1 MSEFK
6 LSKHNTSLPL
16 REEYDSQQRLLEA
29 QPAIIARYLEAQ
41 GKQLAD
47 TLSRNLNHAH
57 FSLPDRVVTEWVDGK
72 PTAPTAIPAGQREQE
87 TGGVIDRLVGNQ
99 IRFVLHN
106 RLVEL
111 EGSARKSVAVSAS
124 LIRFATAWHMVYAM
138 LPSGR
143 SVNYMAPEGEEISS
157 IPVKESQVV
166 ESAITQASDAI
177 VEEDGDETPRG
188 ELQVPFTAE
197 ARQFFLPQWVSFGTQ
212 GNLLVN
218 NVNEA
223 EAHLSSMIHYI
234 EILHTAVGLAPYFVA
249 DPEYQKK
256 RYGMLGQLVNQGR
269 ALACHQ
275 TEEMIRIIKQR
286 GASHDLNRGL
296 SLSLPYF
303 DDQALRMQTRDFVVI
318 PFGRIMFVPTFVIKA
333 TQEEEAKVAQDT
345 RLSPSTRK
353 YMLLEL
359 DMLKHAF
366 QRN

>member
-1 MSEFK
+1 M
-6 LSKHNTSLPL
+6 
-16 REEYDSQQRLLEA
+16 
-29 QPAIIARYLEAQ
+29 IIARYFEAQ
-41 GKQLAD
+41 GKLLAD
-47 TLSRNLNHAH
+47 TLSHNLGHAH
-57 FSLPDRVVTEWVDGK
+57 FSLPDRVVTEVIDGK
-72 PTAPTAIPAGQREQE
+72 PAAPTTIPANQREQE

-111 EGSARKSVAVSAS
+111 EGSARKSVSVSAS
-124 LIRFATAWHMVYAM
+124 LIRYATARYMVYAM

-143 SVNYMAPEGEEISS
+143 SVTYLAPEGEEIPS
-157 IPVKESQVV
+157 IPVKERQAVD
-166 ESAITQASDAI
+166 SAITQASDAI
-177 VEEDGDETPRG
+177 VEEGEGEPSRG

-212 GNLLVN
+212 GNMLVN

-223 EAHLSSMIHYI
+223 EANLSSMIHYV
-234 EILHTAVGLAPYFVA
+234 EILHTAVGLAPFFVA
-249 DPEYQKK
+249 DLEYQKK

-286 GASHDLNRGL
+286 AATHELNRGL

-318 PFGRIMFVPTFVIKA
+318 PAGRIMFVPTFVIRA
-333 TQEEEAKVAQDT
+333 AQEEEAKVAQDT

-366 QRN
+366 QHN